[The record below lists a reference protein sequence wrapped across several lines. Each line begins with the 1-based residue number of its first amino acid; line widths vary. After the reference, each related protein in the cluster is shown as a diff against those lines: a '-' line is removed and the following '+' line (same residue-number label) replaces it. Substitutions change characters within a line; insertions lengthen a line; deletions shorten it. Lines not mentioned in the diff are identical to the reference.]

1 MCLSHCHFYDYY
13 HYYHLYHSIKLPLLL
28 HPDIRFDLA
37 ALLSNVLKL
46 HGGVAVP
53 WKSGSSDISEEEN
66 EEEEKKRNALLD
78 EEVARLTSSSSLAVP
93 VPLKAPPR

>member
-1 MCLSHCHFYDYY
+1 M
-13 HYYHLYHSIKLPLLL
+13 
-28 HPDIRFDLA
+28 
-37 ALLSNVLKL
+37 LKL

-53 WKSGSSDISEEEN
+53 WKNGPSDLSEEEN

-93 VPLKAPPR
+93 VPVKAPPR